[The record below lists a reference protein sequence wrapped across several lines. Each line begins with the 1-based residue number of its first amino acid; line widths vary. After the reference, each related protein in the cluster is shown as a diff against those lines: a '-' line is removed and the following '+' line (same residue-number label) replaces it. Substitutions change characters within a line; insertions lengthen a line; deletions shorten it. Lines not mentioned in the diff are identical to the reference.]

1 MEKLIVDKNKRK
13 VIDSIFEHD
22 TPNGK
27 CYSIHF
33 TDSDETIWC
42 DNIDEVYIE
51 IDKHFQWR

>member
-1 MEKLIVDKNKRK
+1 MNKLIIDKNKRK
-13 VIDSIFEHD
+13 VIDSVFEYD

-33 TDSDETIWC
+33 TDSDETVWC

-51 IDKHFQWR
+51 IKKHFE